1 MLQNVSVK
9 TFEGNPLVFKEARPI
24 VLFRDNRRLIQRR
37 LRALVRHLEEK
48 QVGELLDVAS
58 VKKTVIAQDVA
69 LVPQLLNDGGGCI
82 RDEKL

>member
-1 MLQNVSVK
+1 M
-9 TFEGNPLVFKEARPI
+9 
-24 VLFRDNRRLIQRR
+24 
-37 LRALVRHLEEK
+37 RHLEEK

-82 RDEKL
+82 RHEKL